1 MKNKN
6 SILETKVPIIN
17 KNKLKKEISES
28 IKQIICTNMKK
39 LQKKIY
45 QQYRKTTF
53 NFTIQSEKLEN
64 INNTNIQNN
73 TEKNI
78 KFFKTDKLSKHYKV
92 MTSETKKK
100 ILEDLK
106 YLSNTEV
113 SKKYGTSIRNIV
125 RWKSCGYHR
134 KIGSGR
140 KTLDPELNNKLLKW
154 YFSQDPNLITT
165 RIFRNKAK
173 ELTNNKEFK
182 ASMGWLTLMK
192 KKYNL
197 KFKNY

>member
-53 NFTIQSEKLEN
+53 NFTIPSEKFEN

-100 ILEDLK
+100 I
-106 YLSNTEV
+106 
-113 SKKYGTSIRNIV
+113 
-125 RWKSCGYHR
+125 
-134 KIGSGR
+134 
-140 KTLDPELNNKLLKW
+140 
-154 YFSQDPNLITT
+154 
-165 RIFRNKAK
+165 
-173 ELTNNKEFK
+173 
-182 ASMGWLTLMK
+182 
-192 KKYNL
+192 
-197 KFKNY
+197 